1 MAIPIPRRVRNSLIK
16 VATEDQTKLTAALT
30 LLFDLLEKYSPP
42 WYEKQHH
49 QWRGTPGYALACW
62 RESVCVLTNEFA

>member
-16 VATEDQTKLTAALT
+16 VATDDQTKLTAALT

-49 QWRGTPGYALACW
+49 DKAKA
-62 RESVCVLTNEFA
+62 VLGLHGHTLNYWKKAA